1 MLTAPVT
8 ALRTIQT
15 VPKSIKGIVSC
26 SINGLLAADL
36 ATDESE
42 THGPWRAVLPTRE
55 DFSKSMPV
63 MWPFA
68 LQQLLPPASLAIL
81 EAQKRK
87 VSLDWDAVASA
98 VPTVSYDGYLFNWFI
113 VSTRTFYYTSPE
125 IEINGPLDSDDCLA
139 LVPYADYFNHANLGC
154 QVKYSESGYEVFA
167 DRQIEKGEEVYLSY
181 GNHNNDFLLVEYGFL
196 LEQNQYDEISLD
208 EVILP
213 LFSKDQS
220 QALEEARFLGGF
232 VLDKDSVCYRTQAAL
247 RLVSMPIE
255 AWQRSL
261 ANGFDYEDEHR
272 ESVDQYLLRAFG
284 DYLNLVNQRLRQVS
298 LLECN
303 YAEQKDTLRKRW
315 EQMREILNT
324 AISRME
330 D

>member
-1 MLTAPVT
+1 MTAPVT

-15 VPKSIKGIVSC
+15 VPRSIKDVVTC
-26 SINGLLAADL
+26 TVNGLLAADL

-55 DFSKSMPV
+55 DFSKSLPV

-98 VPTVSYDGYLFNWFI
+98 FPTVPYDRYLFNWFV

-139 LVPYADYFNHANLGC
+139 LVPYADYFNHANVGC
-154 QVKYSESGYEVFA
+154 QVKYSESGYEVLA

-196 LEQNQYDEISLD
+196 LEQNQYDELSLD

-213 LFSKDQS
+213 LFSKDQR
-220 QALEEARFLGGF
+220 QALKKAGFLGGF
-232 VLDKDSVCYRTQAAL
+232 VLDKESVCYRTQAAL
-247 RLVSMPIE
+247 RLMSMPIK

-261 ANGFDYEDEHR
+261 AKGFDYEDEYR
-272 ESVDQYLLRAFG
+272 EPVDRYLLKAFS
-284 DYLNLVNQRLRQVS
+284 DYLNLVDERLRQVS
-298 LLECN
+298 LIESN
-303 YAEQKDTLRKRW
+303 YSQQKDTLRKRW
-315 EQMREILNT
+315 EQMRAILNA
-324 AISRME
+324 AICRME